1 MSDKKDFSEK
11 FPALADELEAG
22 GTKQYR
28 IDGVRTLSEDSQD
41 SEAAPEE
48 PYTPDVVDYIRRCD
62 TLNQAL
68 EIVDYLLRQN
78 EITQGQAKAIKRQL
92 KSDGV
97 RSFGAKKESGY
108 YMQHGIE

>member
-11 FPALADELEAG
+11 FPALKEELDAG

-28 IDGVRTLSEDSQD
+28 IDGVRTVSED

-48 PYTPDVVDYIRRCD
+48 PYTPDVVDYIRRCE

-68 EIVDYLLRQN
+68 EIVDYLLKQN
-78 EITQGQAKAIKRQL
+78 EITQGQARAIKSQL